1 MRDYLEPIYLE
12 EGKFYVNK
20 NLELPA
26 VATVLGPV
34 SFLFSCSL
42 SELKKNNQAK
52 VSLPGMFH
60 VIQIYFSILENK
72 TEDDGKIFKLDYMQ
86 DVIEKYAEALSWM
99 KESSGLDEIIICEKL
114 SNRTFFNDVVMKCFK
129 DLSDGYN
136 SETVF
141 RNEELIQVKFFINSC
156 KDIAV

>member
-1 MRDYLEPIYLE
+1 
-12 EGKFYVNK
+12 
-20 NLELPA
+20 
-26 VATVLGPV
+26 
-34 SFLFSCSL
+34 
-42 SELKKNNQAK
+42 
-52 VSLPGMFH
+52 MFH

-136 SETVF
+136 SEIVF